1 MRFGNSLA
9 VWSWRGEPAPNRV
22 PPTVE
27 LDGPIIFVP
36 PKTDFIEE
44 LTAGSM
50 GDVLDVDD
58 PDGGRVV

>member
-1 MRFGNSLA
+1 M
-9 VWSWRGEPAPNRV
+9 
-22 PPTVE
+22 
-27 LDGPIIFVP
+27 IFVP